1 MRMRKKHWAKDM
13 IAQRTDCVIAAPE
26 EMKGCWRE
34 LAADREIRVEI
45 GSGKGDY
52 WISMAHLYPDCLWI
66 AVEKDESCVGIAL
79 KKCLDNTTSN
89 MKIINGDATDIDKWF
104 DENEVDV
111 IHLNFSDPWPKK
123 RQTKRRLTYGTFL
136 QQYNRILKKG
146 GRVIMKTDN
155 VTLFEYSLVSFD
167 ENGWHLKEVSV
178 DYRRDPHQ
186 EDAITEYEA
195 SFMELGQP
203 IYRAMWQVE
212 KEVCHD

>member
-1 MRMRKKHWAKDM
+1 MRTKYKPWALPYIEEHANETISLEE
-13 IAQRTDCVIAAPE
+13 IATLEYPVY
-26 EMKGCWRE
+26 
-34 LAADREIRVEI
+34 LEI
-45 GSGKGDY
+45 GSGKGQFLCD
-52 WISMAHLYPDCLWI
+52 MATKFSDLSFI
-66 AVEKDESCVGIAL
+66 GVEKNVTCAGYTL
-79 KKCLDNTTSN
+79 KKIVEQEIPNAKLFY
-89 MKIINGDATDIDKWF
+89 GDGLNVIQTLKDKSVKYVF
-104 DENEVDV
+104 
-111 IHLNFSDPWPKK
+111 LNFSDPWPKK